1 MLDEIKST
9 VAFNIKVLVSKSKDS
24 SPLRRRLTIETSQ
37 EVKLLSFI
45 VETMFR
51 RIDLSFVKL
60 GQRSK

>member
-1 MLDEIKST
+1 ME
-9 VAFNIKVLVSKSKDS
+9 A
-24 SPLRRRLTIETSQ
+24 SQ

-60 GQRSK
+60 GQWSNDKLFQPPIRNCRLG